1 MNIQWE
7 RAQVGSTT
15 VEGNSVV
22 VRGEFE
28 SAKGKGEFWV
38 RFDAEG
44 KVVEG
49 GAKEKGGF
57 LRRLL
62 GR

>member
-7 RAQVGSTT
+7 RAQVGSTK

-28 SAKGKGEFWV
+28 STKGKGEFWV
-38 RFDAEG
+38 RFDVDG

>member
-1 MNIQWE
+1 MDIQWKK
-7 RAQVGSTT
+7 AQVSNA
-15 VEGNSVV
+15 VAEGNSVV
-22 VRGEFE
+22 LRGEFE

-38 RFDAEG
+38 RFDADG

-57 LRRLL
+57 LRRLF